1 MHPYQ
6 RYCDICLNPYTGRGV
21 NSTCTL
27 DCPSRRG
34 LRRSQVVDE
43 LMLGHIDPGVHP
55 RSRLLRKAQARLMMQ
70 GQLRAAEI
78 QALQDQMTDL
88 QFRLRVVDNRRREE
102 IAALMALLEHG
113 SRTAATTRGEAS
125 GPD

>member
-1 MHPYQ
+1 
-6 RYCDICLNPYTGRGV
+6 
-21 NSTCTL
+21 
-27 DCPSRRG
+27 
-34 LRRSQVVDE
+34 
-43 LMLGHIDPGVHP
+43 MLGHIDPGVHP

-113 SRTAATTRGEAS
+113 SAASTTSRGDEPES
-125 GPD
+125 EP